1 MKHKHLDDRSLEH
14 IRRGRSDATDA
25 EVRQATNDA
34 VAHDSST
41 KNRLRVRPEMIL
53 NDFSGLCFIWLCPTN
68 GEAQDVD

>member
-25 EVRQATNDA
+25 EVRQVTNDT

-41 KNRLRVRPEMIL
+41 KNRLRVRPEMNC
-53 NDFSGLCFIWLCPTN
+53 ND
-68 GEAQDVD
+68 